1 MESHFGEPVSHSPAS
16 FTNGNTIHSSDNLLN
31 FWDVEGKK
39 SNKAIDC
46 TNINEF
52 GSDDTNLVDELLD
65 HSCLAEDEIPR
76 VEMQFNH
83 LKLAQDFYATYAKKV
98 GFVSKIRN
106 TNYDRMTKEP
116 INQSIHC
123 NREGFRGS
131 CVKAPTRK
139 NMVAAVECRAR
150 VYANFDREKQDW
162 VLLKVEL
169 RHSHPCSTRK
179 AVHYHENKELTMH
192 GKCMIERLM
201 MRRAFDPTRYF

>member
-1 MESHFGEPVSHSPAS
+1 
-16 FTNGNTIHSSDNLLN
+16 
-31 FWDVEGKK
+31 
-39 SNKAIDC
+39 
-46 TNINEF
+46 
-52 GSDDTNLVDELLD
+52 
-65 HSCLAEDEIPR
+65 
-76 VEMQFNH
+76 MQFNH